1 MRRGGRRGGLLM
13 AGVVKAGTALLS
25 SITAVLLMKAAG
37 EKENL
42 EDICGGNEVYC
53 AVIWAGNE
61 AGLLRASAGKSATAA
76 TC

>member
-1 MRRGGRRGGLLM
+1 M

-37 EKENL
+37 DKENL
-42 EDICGGNEVYC
+42 EDICEENEEHC
-53 AVIWAGNE
+53 EVIWAGNE
-61 AGLLRASAGKSATAA
+61 AGLLHVSQAKAPQLPA